1 MLGREYDA
9 RGVDCAS
16 DLGGCAL
23 GTEKRS
29 RIARDPFQL
38 PALELIESDRGYVSR
53 SLQHEVIA
61 ECLRR
66 ADDALYAPEPGAALA
81 VLGAPRT
88 SSRLPPP
95 HRNTSPFT
103 RNGNC
108 S

>member
-81 VLGAPRT
+81 VLGGAEDIVKAAATTPE
-88 SSRLPPP
+88 
-95 HRNTSPFT
+95 HEPFHKE
-103 RNGNC
+103 REL
-108 S
+108 